1 MKIYTLIICFIFIS
15 FYQCFAQA
23 SNEYIGAIKLNDTSV
38 ITYRIKFKAHRGI
51 IDGFSI
57 TDFGGEHE
65 TKSIIKG
72 TYDANKKVI
81 AFNETQI
88 VYTKSPVSQND
99 FCNVYFMPT
108 AFKLGKTKYFTG
120 KFKGKF
126 SDGTECINGE
136 IFLNSVENVN
146 KRIAKVSK
154 KVKKS
159 KKINDTIKDKLNTL
173 KILDKVNL
181 NVLKKNQV
189 TSVFTNSE
197 KVTLYIYDGGKLDGD
212 SITIKN
218 GNNVIL
224 SKYKITQHKKS
235 IVLSLT
241 SKKTT
246 LTILSE
252 SIGTIG
258 SNTAVIEYVDN
269 AQTIKTLTNLQKGE
283 TTQIDILRR

>member
-1 MKIYTLIICFIFIS
+1 MKIYTLIFCFIFIS

-38 ITYRIKFKAHRGI
+38 ITYRVKFKESKGI
-51 IDGFSI
+51 INGFSI

-65 TKSIIKG
+65 TKSLIKG
-72 TYDANKKVI
+72 LYDANKKVI
-81 AFNETQI
+81 SFNETQI

-108 AFKLGKTKYFTG
+108 SFKLGKTKYFTG

-154 KVKKS
+154 KVNTS
-159 KKINDTIKDKLNTL
+159 KKINDTIKNKLNNL

-197 KVTLYIYDGGKLDGD
+197 KVTLYIYDGGQLDGD

-218 GNNVIL
+218 GDKVIL
-224 SKYKITQHKKS
+224 SKYKITEQKKS
-235 IVLSLT
+235 LEITLK

-246 LTILSE
+246 IIILSE

-269 AQTIKTLTNLQKGE
+269 NQTIKTLTNLQKGE
-283 TTQIDILRR
+283 TTQIDILKR

>member
-1 MKIYTLIICFIFIS
+1 MKIYTLVICFIFIS

-38 ITYRIKFKAHRGI
+38 ITYRIKFKAQRGI

-72 TYDANKKVI
+72 TYDAHKKVI

-212 SITIKN
+212 RITIKN